1 MLGGHD
7 SGLTLSRESRVDRFR
22 YHDSWVCPCLMV
34 ECGDAGYGE
43 RTMSEWFGGQQ
54 SPYGGSAPH
63 YRRGR
68 LPYPL
73 GVADTILRVAG
84 RDGQGRLLDVG
95 CGPGTVA
102 LSLAE
107 YFDEVVGV
115 DADEAMIDEAQRTA
129 AVAGLSNS
137 RFVCMRAEQLPAEL
151 GCFRVGVFAQSFH
164 WLDGD
169 RVAGAVMRMLEPG
182 GLCVLIYAWTL
193 RGDGVADSRNPLPP
207 YEEMAELVS
216 RHRGAAGTPSVAP
229 GDEVEAL
236 NAVGFLG
243 PEVVTVS
250 GGLVVTTTVDDL
262 VSRYLSTS
270 GAAPHLLGH
279 RLADLQHDARELLR
293 AASPSGYF
301 AERLRDAQLNIWT
314 KQARP

>member
-1 MLGGHD
+1 
-7 SGLTLSRESRVDRFR
+7 
-22 YHDSWVCPCLMV
+22 
-34 ECGDAGYGE
+34 
-43 RTMSEWFGGQQ
+43 MSEWFAGQR

-68 LPYPL
+68 LPYPHAL
-73 GVADTILRVAG
+73 GDTILRVAG
-84 RDGQGRLLDVG
+84 RDRQGRLLDVG

-115 DADEAMIDEAQRTA
+115 DADDAMIDEARRSA
-129 AVAGLSNS
+129 AVDRLSNA

-151 GCFRVGVFAQSFH
+151 GCFRVAVFAQSFH
-164 WLDGD
+164 WLDRD
-169 RVAGAVMRMLEPG
+169 RVADAVMRMLEPG

-193 RGDGVADSRNPLPP
+193 RGDNVAGSRNPLPP
-207 YEEMAELVS
+207 YDAMTELVS
-216 RHRGAAGTPSVAP
+216 RHRKAETPSVVP
-229 GDEVEAL
+229 GDEAEAL

-243 PEVVTVS
+243 PEVVTVA
-250 GGLVVTTTVDDL
+250 GGQVVTRTVDDL

-279 RLADLQHDARELLR
+279 GLADLQHDARELLR

-314 KQARP
+314 KRADS